1 MLHYVRFTTW
11 LQFFL
16 FYCHTFIEATFY
28 GYESLPRFETTSRI
42 PQATLQGVQ
51 ASFMLVLFLG
61 EKTFILMKDR
71 SYWGRTICLSDDVM
85 MALDVR
91 NFLCVKEEKL
101 VSSHPTR
108 RSCTKIELD
117 KSKKSTSN
125 SNSKR
130 KKKQWQTRRT
140 EVTCV
145 SEGFWKHGPKSKI
158 RLKWPKLFVQVIQKL
173 I

>member
-1 MLHYVRFTTW
+1 
-11 LQFFL
+11 
-16 FYCHTFIEATFY
+16 
-28 GYESLPRFETTSRI
+28 
-42 PQATLQGVQ
+42 
-51 ASFMLVLFLG
+51 
-61 EKTFILMKDR
+61 
-71 SYWGRTICLSDDVM
+71 M

-140 EVTCV
+140 EVTSSV
-145 SEGFWKHGPKSKI
+145 SGGFWKHGPKSKI
-158 RLKWPKLFVQVIQKL
+158 RLK
-173 I
+173 